1 MTKTKRQDEHSGSSG
16 CSSAMWWTC
25 ANCGK
30 RNPTFVDPCECEPPK
45 SKYRQDIDSIRFA
58 MQELLDQ
65 TDRFSTV
72 ADKSDEA
79 RLDGMRAML
88 ATFNLAVIH
97 CASR

>member
-1 MTKTKRQDEHSGSSG
+1 MKKDTTGNSGTSD

-30 RNPTFVDPCECEPPK
+30 RNPAFVDPCECATPK
-45 SKYRQDIDSIRFA
+45 TKHQEDIDSIRFA
-58 MQELLDQ
+58 MQSLLDQ

-72 ADKSDEA
+72 ADKADEA

-88 ATFNLAVIH
+88 ATFNLAVLH

>member
-1 MTKTKRQDEHSGSSG
+1 MTTPNDAGRDFGTSD

-25 ANCGK
+25 AKCGK
-30 RNPTFVDPCECEPPK
+30 RNPAFADPCECVPPK
-45 SKYRQDIDSIRFA
+45 TKHQEDIDSIRFA

-65 TDRFSTV
+65 TDRFSAV
-72 ADKSDEA
+72 ADKVDEA

-88 ATFNLAVIH
+88 ATFNLAVLH